1 MLVAVSGGVDSV
13 VLLHM
18 LVRAEK
24 YSITVAHFD
33 HGIRS
38 ESQADARFVEGLA
51 QQYDLPF
58 VSRREKLGPDASEER
73 ARKARYDFL
82 FHEAS
87 RLQAVVVTAH
97 HLDDLVET
105 IAINMIRGT
114 GWRGL
119 AVLDRV
125 GMVRPLLKHTKQE
138 IREYALTHRLEWV
151 EDATNAKDIYLRN
164 RVRSAI
170 AKTDILIATKLQ
182 LRNLR
187 DMQCNIRRRVD
198 AESELLLPSSP
209 YSRYF
214 FSTID
219 TPVAYELLRA
229 VVAAKTGIGPTRPQ
243 LDRALIAIKTARPQT
258 EHDIGAGVRLVFAAR
273 TFVVETL

>member
-1 MLVAVSGGVDSV
+1 
-13 VLLHM
+13 
-18 LVRAEK
+18 
-24 YSITVAHFD
+24 
-33 HGIRS
+33 
-38 ESQADARFVEGLA
+38 
-51 QQYDLPF
+51 
-58 VSRREKLGPDASEER
+58 
-73 ARKARYDFL
+73 
-82 FHEAS
+82 
-87 RLQAVVVTAH
+87 
-97 HLDDLVET
+97 
-105 IAINMIRGT
+105 
-114 GWRGL
+114 
-119 AVLDRV
+119 
-125 GMVRPLLKHTKQE
+125 MVRPLLRHTKQE

-170 AKTDILIATKLQ
+170 AKTDMLIATKLQ